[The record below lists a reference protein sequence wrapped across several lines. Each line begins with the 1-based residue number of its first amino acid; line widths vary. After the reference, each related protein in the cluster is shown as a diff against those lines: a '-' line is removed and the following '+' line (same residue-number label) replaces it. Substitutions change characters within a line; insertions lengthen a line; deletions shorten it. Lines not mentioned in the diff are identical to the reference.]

1 MGNSCSRMYNPCVA
15 TSQLRKPICKD
26 QQCGKSQ
33 NGESI
38 DLECQ
43 SMYLLLNQS
52 TTLLNGESEIK
63 NTTNI
68 PGFLLQASN
77 SLEMLHPLLGHEV
90 VSSPLAITNGN
101 FSMLYTYDTLQQT
114 NLSGMEQPCA
124 QLQLYIVTWNMN
136 GRISFKYIR

>member
-1 MGNSCSRMYNPCVA
+1 MGNSCSRMYNPCVS
-15 TSQLRKPICKD
+15 TLQLRKPICKD

-38 DLECQ
+38 DPECQ

-52 TTLLNGESEIK
+52 TALLDGEFEIK

-77 SLEMLHPLLGHEV
+77 SLEMLHPLLGHGV
-90 VSSPLAITNGN
+90 VSSPPAITNGN
-101 FSMLYTYDTLQQT
+101 FTMLHTNVTLQQT
-114 NLSGMEQPCA
+114 NLSGMKQPCA

-136 GRISFKYIR
+136 GRVSLKYIR